1 MAINKIIEKLR
12 HTGAAFSDVFKNFI
26 PERVEP
32 EFLNCVCPKCCSRDL
47 ELLEIHENKIEHAFC
62 VFKCRACGASF
73 IMWEDYIDFCRRQ
86 IQNAENVIESQ
97 NEKIKYF
104 NKLLQKGTLWRYLR
118 K

>member
-1 MAINKIIEKLR
+1 MAFDKIVEKLR
-12 HTGAAFSDVFKNFI
+12 HTGRAFLGVFRKFI

-32 EFLNCVCPKCCSRDL
+32 EFLNCLCPKCKSRDL
-47 ELLEIHENKIEHAFC
+47 EILEIHENEVEHAFC

-86 IQNAENVIESQ
+86 IQNAENVIEKQ

-104 NKLLQKGTLWRYLR
+104 NKLLQRGTLWRYLR